1 MPKPEKVYI
10 VGPTESILTQRGNR
24 HPSLATFLVKQG
36 YALEYVTS
44 DFYHAEKRWFS
55 REEIRLGQEKVPYKL
70 TVKRCIGYKAN
81 ISIRRIIANILLTW
95 SFFFYLLPRLNRRTV
110 LILPSRP
117 VEMMFAAA
125 LLRLIRGTSV
135 ALDIQDIWPDMLV
148 VDSRLK
154 RTLFRYYCNLYLY
167 PSLRFIDKFFHVAP
181 SFENWLDR
189 YARKATSTFIP
200 LGFDAERWR
209 DAAPIEKNTDQ
220 SLTIQ
225 LACVSQLTFQFNIM
239 PLLKAL
245 NLRRAYH
252 LKSIGED
259 GTGQRYREV
268 VEFIEKQKMDNATIV
283 GLVSRQEMVRE
294 LRGVDIGI
302 VPMVSTSIPNKVFDY
317 IASYI
322 PLLVLGKN
330 DSAEFV
336 EQLGIGWSVEFNE
349 RAIGEFLDSITRE
362 EIRRKAARVAEIRH
376 RFSRDVLHEQILE
389 VIEK

>member
-24 HPSLATFLVKQG
+24 HPKLASFLVKQG
-36 YALEYVTS
+36 YPLEYVTS

-70 TVKRCIGYKAN
+70 TVKRCIGYRSN
-81 ISIRRIIANILLTW
+81 ISVRRVISNILL
-95 SFFFYLLPRLNRRTV
+95 SLAFFVYLLPRLNRRTL

-117 VEMMFAAA
+117 VEMILAAA
-125 LLRLIRGTSV
+125 ILRLLRQPCV
-135 ALDIQDIWPDMLV
+135 VLDIRDIWPDMLV
-148 VDSRLK
+148 VDNRLK
-154 RTLFRYYCNLYLY
+154 RTLFRYYCNVFLY
-167 PSLRFIDKFFHVAP
+167 PSVKFIDKFIHVAP
-181 SFENWLDR
+181 SFENWLHR
-189 YARKATSTFIP
+189 YAGKASSAFIP

-209 DAAPIEKNTDQ
+209 DATPIEKNTDEL
-220 SLTIQ
+220 STIQ
-225 LACVSQLTFQFNIM
+225 LACVAQLTFQFDIM

-245 NLRRAYH
+245 DLRRAYH

-294 LRGVDIGI
+294 LRGVDIGV

-362 EIRRKAARVAEIRH
+362 EIRRKAARVAEIRQ